1 MKLLR
6 GISDRYTLETVSP
19 SDIFCSPVLLI
30 WREDDLFFPL
40 RFAEDLREAFPDA
53 RLERIAG
60 SHTLVPEDRPERL
73 TGLT

>member
-1 MKLLR
+1 M
-6 GISDRYTLETVSP
+6 VSPTDIPSKQRAP

-40 RFAEDLREAFPDA
+40 HFAEDLREAFPDA

-73 TGLT
+73 AGLT